1 MVTREVFCRFYPPCG
16 MCWGRAW
23 TNVNLQCIILFVWV
37 YVIIIIYNMA
47 SKITRLLAVHWY
59 AIGCGLFGCLGVVV
73 GLTACA
79 YQCYRRRRPDA
90 TTRLSAAIHKGLSE
104 SRPSRET
111 VLRRSSS
118 AHSSGST
125 SRSSGTLMKSPEAPM
140 KDSYIGG
147 GDRAT
152 DLKTEY
158 HLEHEQRDN
167 KHVDAY
173 DKNCD
178 ENRHADDLGTLEFAV
193 AYDEPKSAL
202 VVSIVRACALPAKDP
217 IMRTSDPYVKLQLLP
232 ERRHKAKTRVVRKT
246 TNPTYDEE
254 FTFYGLDANQLAATT
269 LHFVVLSFDRFSR
282 DDIIGEVVYPLAEVD
297 LAGEGSLAV
306 VRSIAP
312 RHIKV
317 GSTVY
322 YRPGSTLNYR
332 PAQ

>member
-1 MVTREVFCRFYPPCG
+1 
-16 MCWGRAW
+16 
-23 TNVNLQCIILFVWV
+23 
-37 YVIIIIYNMA
+37 
-47 SKITRLLAVHWY
+47 
-59 AIGCGLFGCLGVVV
+59 
-73 GLTACA
+73 
-79 YQCYRRRRPDA
+79 
-90 TTRLSAAIHKGLSE
+90 
-104 SRPSRET
+104 
-111 VLRRSSS
+111 
-118 AHSSGST
+118 
-125 SRSSGTLMKSPEAPM
+125 M

-147 GDRAT
+147 GDRAS

-158 HLEHEQRDN
+158 HLEHEVRDN

-202 VVSIVRACALPAKDP
+202 IVSIVRACALPAKDP

-297 LAGEGSLAV
+297 LAGDGSLAV

-317 GSTVY
+317 GSTLLSPSSISDIEVSSSFY
-322 YRPGSTLNYR
+322 YRPALSLYYR
-332 PAQ
+332 PAQSLYYRPAQSSDYRPTQSLYYRPIQSIISQSSNVSSTLDYRQA